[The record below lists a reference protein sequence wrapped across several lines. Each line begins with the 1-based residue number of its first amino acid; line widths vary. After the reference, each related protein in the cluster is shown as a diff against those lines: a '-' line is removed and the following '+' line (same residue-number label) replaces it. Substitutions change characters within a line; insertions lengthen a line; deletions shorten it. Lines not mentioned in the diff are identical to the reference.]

1 MKKLVFLAVFLPLL
15 VHGQKVNE
23 DKSGYVE
30 VVEIE
35 LNKSDLNELLLGAI
49 TEVYNSAKD
58 VIQLSG
64 ANKIIA
70 KGNFSFNLEVPAAA
84 SLLVPNGFNYIINT
98 SLNLGVKDNKYR
110 IELIPKSVEYA
121 DLQVQIQM
129 QKIGAENP
137 GNELFLPYKSDNV
150 LNKEEYAIVFRNNIK
165 RTYLKMNYS
174 EEKAQKKAEKM
185 AKKSVNGEGY
195 NYYLKNKA
203 NWDSI
208 IYSMFDGIK
217 NYVSNSRDQD
227 DDW

>member
-1 MKKLVFLAVFLPLL
+1 MKKLIFLIVFLPLL

-30 VVEIE
+30 VVQIE

-70 KGNFSFNLEVPAAA
+70 QGNFLFNLEVPSAA

-129 QKIGAENP
+129 QKLVQKIR
-137 GNELFLPYKSDNV
+137 V
-150 LNKEEYAIVFRNNIK
+150 
-165 RTYLKMNYS
+165 MNSSYR
-174 EEKAQKKAEKM
+174 
-185 AKKSVNGEGY
+185 
-195 NYYLKNKA
+195 
-203 NWDSI
+203 
-208 IYSMFDGIK
+208 IYQIMC
-217 NYVSNSRDQD
+217 
-227 DDW
+227 

>member
-1 MKKLVFLAVFLPLL
+1 MKKLVILVVLLPLL

-110 IELIPKSVEYA
+110 IELIPQAVEYA
-121 DLQVQIQM
+121 DLQMQIQM
-129 QKIGAENP
+129 SKMGGSP
-137 GNELFLPYKSDNV
+137 GKELFLPYISDNV
-150 LNKEEYAIVFRNNIK
+150 LNKEEYVIVFQNNIK
-165 RTYLKMNYS
+165 NTYLKMNYS